1 MLLYCLHTKS
11 SLNIMAE
18 IGRRFSL
25 DKVTVDPIL
34 KNKIF
39 SADGDDHIGDWNG
52 ECIDDLVKE
61 IDRIEERT
69 DPNYSSLPHRGNIPE
84 DLRLEVEKDFPIW
97 TCDIKERCLVGD
109 AGDDIKTVQEIREFY
124 KNEYGGI
131 EKFKEKLRLDR
142 EKFIQEVKNRSEQ
155 SDL

>member
-1 MLLYCLHTKS
+1 
-11 SLNIMAE
+11 MAE
-18 IGRRFSL
+18 MGRRFSL
-25 DKVTVDPIL
+25 DKVKVDPIL

-61 IDRIEERT
+61 IDRIEERA
-69 DPNYSSLPHRGNIPE
+69 DPNYSSLPHRENIPE

-97 TCDIKERCLVGD
+97 TCDKKERCLVGD
-109 AGDDIKTVQEIREFY
+109 AGDDIKTVEEIRKFY
-124 KNEYGGI
+124 EKEYGSI
-131 EKFKEKLRLDR
+131 KNFKDKLLQDR

-155 SDL
+155 SD

>member
-1 MLLYCLHTKS
+1 
-11 SLNIMAE
+11 MAE
-18 IGRRFSL
+18 MGRRFSL
-25 DKVTVDPIL
+25 DKVKVDPIL

-61 IDRIEERT
+61 IDRIEERA
-69 DPNYSSLPHRGNIPE
+69 DPNYSSLPHRENIPE

-97 TCDIKERCLVGD
+97 TCDKKERCLVGD
-109 AGDDIKTVQEIREFY
+109 AGDDIKTVEEIRKFY
-124 KNEYGGI
+124 EKEYGGI
-131 EKFKEKLRLDR
+131 KNFKEKLLHDR

>member
-1 MLLYCLHTKS
+1 
-11 SLNIMAE
+11 MAE

-25 DKVTVDPIL
+25 EKVKIDPIL

-39 SADGDDHIGDWNG
+39 TADGDDHIGDWNG

-69 DPNYSSLPHRGNIPE
+69 DPNYSSLPHRENIPE

-109 AGDDIKTVQEIREFY
+109 AGDDIKTVEEIREFY
-124 KNEYGGI
+124 KNKYGGI

>member
-1 MLLYCLHTKS
+1 
-11 SLNIMAE
+11 MAE

-52 ECIDDLVKE
+52 ECINDLVKE

>member
-1 MLLYCLHTKS
+1 
-11 SLNIMAE
+11 MAE

-25 DKVTVDPIL
+25 DKIKVDPIL

-69 DPNYSSLPHRGNIPE
+69 DPNYSSLPHRENIPE

-97 TCDIKERCLVGD
+97 TCDKKQRCLVGD
-109 AGDDIKTVQEIREFY
+109 AGDDIKTVEEIRKFY
-124 KNEYGGI
+124 KKEYGSI
-131 EKFKEKLRLDR
+131 EKFKEKLLQDR

-155 SDL
+155 SD

>member
-1 MLLYCLHTKS
+1 
-11 SLNIMAE
+11 MAE

-25 DKVTVDPIL
+25 DKIKVDPIL

-61 IDRIEERT
+61 IDRIEERA
-69 DPNYSSLPHRGNIPE
+69 DPNYSSLPHRENIPE

-97 TCDIKERCLVGD
+97 TCDIKERCLTGD
-109 AGDDIKTVQEIREFY
+109 GGDDIKTVHEIREFY

-131 EKFKEKLRLDR
+131 EKFKEKLLRDR
-142 EKFIQEVKNRSEQ
+142 EKFIKEIKSRSEQ
-155 SDL
+155 TDL

>member
-1 MLLYCLHTKS
+1 
-11 SLNIMAE
+11 MAE

-25 DKVTVDPIL
+25 EKVKIDPIL

-39 SADGDDHIGDWNG
+39 TADGDDHIGNWNG

-69 DPNYSSLPHRGNIPE
+69 DPNYSSLPHRENIPE

-97 TCDIKERCLVGD
+97 TCDLKERCLVGD
-109 AGDDIKTVQEIREFY
+109 AGDDIKTIEEIREFY

-131 EKFKEKLRLDR
+131 DKFKEKLRLDR
-142 EKFIQEVKNRSEQ
+142 EKFIQEVKNRSEL

>member
-1 MLLYCLHTKS
+1 M
-11 SLNIMAE
+11 
-18 IGRRFSL
+18 GRRFSL
-25 DKVTVDPIL
+25 DKVKVDPIL

-61 IDRIEERT
+61 IDRIEERA
-69 DPNYSSLPHRGNIPE
+69 DPNYSSLPHRENIPE

-97 TCDIKERCLVGD
+97 TCDKKERCLVGD
-109 AGDDIKTVQEIREFY
+109 AGDDIKTVEEIRKFY
-124 KNEYGGI
+124 EKEYGSI
-131 EKFKEKLRLDR
+131 ENFKEKLLQDR

-155 SDL
+155 SD

>member
-1 MLLYCLHTKS
+1 
-11 SLNIMAE
+11 MAE
-18 IGRRFSL
+18 MGRRFSL
-25 DKVTVDPIL
+25 DKVKVDPIL

-61 IDRIEERT
+61 IDRIEERA
-69 DPNYSSLPHRGNIPE
+69 DPNYSSLPHRENIPE

-97 TCDIKERCLVGD
+97 TCDKKQRCLVGD
-109 AGDDIKTVQEIREFY
+109 AGDDIKTVEEIRKFY
-124 KNEYGGI
+124 EKEYGGI
-131 EKFKEKLRLDR
+131 KNFKEKLLQDR

-155 SDL
+155 SD

>member
-1 MLLYCLHTKS
+1 M
-11 SLNIMAE
+11 
-18 IGRRFSL
+18 GRRFSL
-25 DKVTVDPIL
+25 DKVKVDPIL

-61 IDRIEERT
+61 IDRIEERA
-69 DPNYSSLPHRGNIPE
+69 DPNYSSLPHRENIPE

-97 TCDIKERCLVGD
+97 TCDKKKRCLVGD
-109 AGDDIKTVQEIREFY
+109 AGDDIKTVEEIRKFY
-124 KNEYGGI
+124 EKEYGSI
-131 EKFKEKLRLDR
+131 KNFKEKLLHDR

-155 SDL
+155 SD

>member
-1 MLLYCLHTKS
+1 
-11 SLNIMAE
+11 MAE

-25 DKVTVDPIL
+25 DKVNVDPIL

-61 IDRIEERT
+61 IDRIEERA
-69 DPNYSSLPHRGNIPE
+69 DPNYSSLPHRENIPE

-97 TCDIKERCLVGD
+97 TCDKKERCLVGD
-109 AGDDIKTVQEIREFY
+109 AGDDIKTVEEIRKFY
-124 KNEYGGI
+124 EKEYGGI
-131 EKFKEKLRLDR
+131 KNFKEKLLQDR

-155 SDL
+155 SD

>member
-1 MLLYCLHTKS
+1 
-11 SLNIMAE
+11 MAE

-25 DKVTVDPIL
+25 DKVTIDPIL

-61 IDRIEERT
+61 IDRIEERS
-69 DPNYSSLPHRGNIPE
+69 DPNYSSLPHRENIPE

-97 TCDIKERCLVGD
+97 TCDKKERCLVGD
-109 AGDDIKTVQEIREFY
+109 SGDDIKTVDEIRKFY
-124 KNEYGGI
+124 EKEYGSI
-131 EKFKEKLRLDR
+131 KNFKDKLLQDR

-155 SDL
+155 SD

>member
-1 MLLYCLHTKS
+1 
-11 SLNIMAE
+11 MAE

-131 EKFKEKLRLDR
+131 ENFKEKLRLDR

>member
-1 MLLYCLHTKS
+1 
-11 SLNIMAE
+11 MAE

-25 DKVTVDPIL
+25 DKVKVDPIL

-61 IDRIEERT
+61 IDRIEERA
-69 DPNYSSLPHRGNIPE
+69 DPNYSSLPHRENIPE

-97 TCDIKERCLVGD
+97 TCDKKERCLVGD
-109 AGDDIKTVQEIREFY
+109 AGDDIKTVEEIRKFY
-124 KNEYGGI
+124 EKKYGSIKN
-131 EKFKEKLRLDR
+131 FKEKLLQDR

-155 SDL
+155 SD

>member
-1 MLLYCLHTKS
+1 
-11 SLNIMAE
+11 MAE

-25 DKVTVDPIL
+25 DKVKVDPIL

-52 ECIDDLVKE
+52 ECVDDLVKE

-69 DPNYSSLPHRGNIPE
+69 DPNYSSLPHRENIPE

-109 AGDDIKTVQEIREFY
+109 AGDDIKSVTEIREFY

-142 EKFIQEVKNRSEQ
+142 EKFIQEVKDRSEQ
-155 SDL
+155 GNL

>member
-1 MLLYCLHTKS
+1 
-11 SLNIMAE
+11 MAE
-18 IGRRFSL
+18 MGRRFSL
-25 DKVTVDPIL
+25 DKVKVDPIL

-69 DPNYSSLPHRGNIPE
+69 DPNYSSLPHRENIPE

-97 TCDIKERCLVGD
+97 TCDKKERCLVGD
-109 AGDDIKTVQEIREFY
+109 AGDDIKTVEEIRKFY
-124 KNEYGGI
+124 EKEYGSI
-131 EKFKEKLRLDR
+131 KNFKEKLLQDR

-155 SDL
+155 SD

>member
-1 MLLYCLHTKS
+1 
-11 SLNIMAE
+11 MAE
-18 IGRRFSL
+18 MGRRFSL
-25 DKVTVDPIL
+25 DKVKVDPIL

-61 IDRIEERT
+61 IDRIEERV
-69 DPNYSSLPHRGNIPE
+69 DPNYSSLPHRENIPE

-97 TCDIKERCLVGD
+97 TCDKKERCLVGD
-109 AGDDIKTVQEIREFY
+109 AGDDIKTVEEIRKFY
-124 KNEYGGI
+124 EKEYGSI
-131 EKFKEKLRLDR
+131 KNFKEKLLQDR

-155 SDL
+155 SD

>member
-1 MLLYCLHTKS
+1 
-11 SLNIMAE
+11 MAE

-25 DKVTVDPIL
+25 EKVKIDPIL

-39 SADGDDHIGDWNG
+39 TADGDDHIGNWNG

-69 DPNYSSLPHRGNIPE
+69 DPNYSSLPHRENIPE

-97 TCDIKERCLVGD
+97 TCDLKERCLVGD
-109 AGDDIKTVQEIREFY
+109 AGDDIKTIEEIREFY
-124 KNEYGGI
+124 KKKYGGI
-131 EKFKEKLRLDR
+131 KNFKEKLRLDR
-142 EKFIQEVKNRSEQ
+142 EKFIQEVKNRSEL

>member
-1 MLLYCLHTKS
+1 M
-11 SLNIMAE
+11 
-18 IGRRFSL
+18 GRRFSL
-25 DKVTVDPIL
+25 DKVKVDPIL

-61 IDRIEERT
+61 IDRIEERS
-69 DPNYSSLPHRGNIPE
+69 DPNYSSLPHRENIPE

-109 AGDDIKTVQEIREFY
+109 AGDDIKTVEEIRKFY
-124 KNEYGGI
+124 EKEYGSI
-131 EKFKEKLRLDR
+131 KNFKDKLLQDR

-155 SDL
+155 SD

>member
-1 MLLYCLHTKS
+1 
-11 SLNIMAE
+11 MAE

-131 EKFKEKLRLDR
+131 ENFKEKLRLNR

>member
-1 MLLYCLHTKS
+1 
-11 SLNIMAE
+11 MAE

-25 DKVTVDPIL
+25 DKIKVDPIL

-39 SADGDDHIGDWNG
+39 SADGDEHIGDWNG

-69 DPNYSSLPHRGNIPE
+69 DANYASLPHRENIPE

-97 TCDIKERCLVGD
+97 TCDKNKRCLVGD
-109 AGDDIKTVQEIREFY
+109 AGDATKTIDEIRDFY
-124 KNEYGGI
+124 KKEYGGI

-142 EKFIQEVKNRSEQ
+142 EKFIKEVKARSEQ
-155 SDL
+155 ENL